1 MKAFKGFLINKK
13 EGLIQIGL
21 IIGIAIVLCI
31 FVNRLIWRADLTEDN
46 RYTLS
51 SASEQI
57 AGQIEDPI
65 TVTAYFSE
73 DLPPNLDLV
82 KDEFRNFLD
91 EFRAFSG
98 GNLEYRFV
106 NPNENDQTETE
117 AQQAGIQPLLVN
129 VRERDQVSQRRAYL
143 GAVFQYGNQSEVL
156 PVVRPNSSLEYEI
169 ALIVQKLVGE
179 NKPKIG
185 LLQGHGEPT
194 QAAMT
199 QTINQLQQLYEVVN
213 VSDVDSTG
221 VPADIEVL
229 MIVGPE
235 QPFIDSELLA
245 IDQYI
250 MSGGIAIFA
259 VNKVNA
265 NLQQGGI
272 GQPINTGIDRLLTAY
287 NIPVK
292 MNLLRDVSSTQI
304 QVQTRQGAFNVVNNV
319 RYPYIPMIPNFGD
332 HPISQGI
339 ESVIFPFVSTLDVT
353 RADTSQT
360 LSILARSSERA
371 DTTRQFF
378 SLSPQQ
384 QFTEADFQASNLPVA
399 ASIEGTFRSAFAG
412 DDSLA
417 AELTTSSPT
426 SLVVFGDGDFVING
440 TGPQQQSMPE
450 DNINIFV
457 NSVDWLADA
466 SGLMELRTKGVTSR
480 PLAQITDQT
489 KTILK
494 YLNVLLPILLVIGY
508 GFYRYR
514 TAQARRQ
521 KWMEEGV

>member
-1 MKAFKGFLINKK
+1 MNAFKGFLKTKN

-21 IIGIAIVLCI
+21 IIGIAIVLSI
-31 FVNRLIWRADLTEDN
+31 LANRLIWRADLTEDN

-51 SASEQI
+51 TPSVQI
-57 AGQIEDPI
+57 AEQMEDPI

-91 EFRAFSG
+91 EFRAYSG

-106 NPNENDQTETE
+106 NPNENDRTEAE

-143 GAVFQYGNQSEVL
+143 GAVFQYENQQEVL
-156 PVVRPNSSLEYEI
+156 PAVQPNTSLEYEI
-169 ALIVQKLVGE
+169 ALIIQKMIAE

-199 QTINQLQQLYEVVN
+199 QTMNQLQQLYQIVN
-213 VSDVDSTG
+213 LRNVGRNG
-221 VPADIEVL
+221 VPPDIEVL
-229 MIVGPE
+229 LIVGPE
-235 QPFIDSELLA
+235 EQLTDSELLA

-250 MSGGIAIFA
+250 MSGGKAIFA
-259 VNKVNA
+259 INKVNA
-265 NLQQGGI
+265 NLQAGGI
-272 GQPINTGIDRLLTAY
+272 GQPIRSNIGRLLEAY

-292 MNLLRDVSSTQI
+292 TNLLRDVSSTQI
-304 QVQTRQGAFNVVNNV
+304 QVQSQQRGFNTINSV

-332 HPISQGI
+332 HPISRGI
-339 ESVIFPFVSTLDVT
+339 ESVIFPFVSTIDVT
-353 RADTSQT
+353 RADSNQT
-360 LSILARSSERA
+360 LSVLARSSERA
-371 DTTRQFF
+371 DTTQQFF
-378 SLSPQQ
+378 NLDPRQ
-384 QFTEADFQASNLPVA
+384 QFTAQDFQASYLPVA
-399 ASIEGTFRSAFAG
+399 ALIEGTFRSAFAN
-412 DDSLA
+412 DDSLS
-417 AELTTSSPT
+417 AELRSSSPT

-440 TGPQQQSMPE
+440 TGQQQQNMPE
-450 DNINIFV
+450 DNINMFV

-480 PLAQITDQT
+480 PLAQISDQT
-489 KTILK
+489 KTTLK
-494 YLNVLLPILLVIGY
+494 YLNVLLPIFLVIGY

-514 TAQARRQ
+514 KAQSRRQ
-521 KWMEEGV
+521 KWIEEGI

>member
-1 MKAFKGFLINKK
+1 MNAFKGFLNNKE
-13 EGLIQIGL
+13 EGLIQIAL

-51 SASEQI
+51 EASERI
-57 AGQIEDPI
+57 ADQIEDPI
-65 TVTAYFSE
+65 TVTAYFSD

-91 EFRAFSG
+91 EFRAYSG

-106 NPNENDQTETE
+106 NPNENDQTEAE
-117 AQQAGIQPLLVN
+117 AQQAGVQPLLVN

-143 GAVFQYGNQSEVL
+143 GAVFQYENRQEIL
-156 PVVRPNSSLEYEI
+156 PSLQPSSSLEYEI
-169 ALIVQKLVGE
+169 ALIIQKLVAE
-179 NKPKIG
+179 NKPQIG
-185 LLQGHGEPT
+185 FLQGHGEPT

-199 QTINQLQQLYEVVN
+199 QAMNQLQQLYQIVDLNN
-213 VSDVDSTG
+213 VESNG
-221 VPADIEVL
+221 VPPNIEVL
-229 MIVGPE
+229 LIVGPE
-235 QPFIDSELLA
+235 EQLSDSELLA

-250 MSGGIAIFA
+250 MSGGKAIFA
-259 VNKVNA
+259 INKVNA
-265 NLQQGGI
+265 NLQAGGI
-272 GQPINTGIDRLLTAY
+272 GQPISTGIDRLLEAY

-292 MNLLRDVSSTQI
+292 TNLLRDVSSTQI
-304 QVQTRQGAFNVVNNV
+304 QVQSQQRGFNVVNNV

-332 HPISQGI
+332 HPISEGI

-353 RADTSQT
+353 RTDANQT

-371 DTTRQFF
+371 DTTQQFF
-378 SLSPQQ
+378 NLNPQQ
-384 QFTEADFQASNLPVA
+384 QFTAADFQASNLPVA
-399 ASIEGTFRSAFAG
+399 ALVEGTFQSAFAR
-412 DDSLA
+412 DDSLT
-417 AELTTSSPT
+417 AELTSSSPT
-426 SLVVFGDGDFVING
+426 SIIVFGDGDFVING
-440 TGPQQQSMPE
+440 TGQNQQSMPE

-457 NSVDWLADA
+457 NSVDWLVDA

-480 PLAQITDQT
+480 PLAQISDQT
-489 KTILK
+489 KTSLK

-508 GFYRYR
+508 GFYRYQ

-521 KWMEEGV
+521 KWIEEGV